1 MFRYGLLCAGVLASM
16 INIQPAAALSGR
28 EYLQLDA
35 SNRALHVMGMVEAMK
50 YTDDLS
56 GTNSLKWLFQCAG
69 SWTGVQ
75 FEQALSDYIQRNR
88 YKLSYRTPSLLVS
101 AVGSRCPNAPMWAR

>member
-1 MFRYGLLCAGVLASM
+1 MLARLIGLYVLMLAAS
-16 INIQPAAALSGR
+16 PALALSGK